1 MRDNI
6 VSLTISAADEL
17 ADSPNWEIANRLWTE
32 AGAVLGRTAGR
43 LPAWR
48 IIKERRA
55 TFAQTPAQVNARP
68 GTATSIKNLFLA
80 GDWTDTGVPATIDG
94 SVMSGFR
101 AASKATAAVRTAI
114 SEDAE

>member
-1 MRDNI
+1 
-6 VSLTISAADEL
+6 
-17 ADSPNWEIANRLWTE
+17 
-32 AGAVLGRTAGR
+32 
-43 LPAWR
+43 
-48 IIKERRA
+48 
-55 TFAQTPAQVNARP
+55 RP